1 MNEVLSIVEYLT
13 AYKLDY
19 EMSQADLYG
28 NSGQYTVY
36 PTSEE
41 ELSEIFAFVHKYQFT
56 VNIQG
61 AGSKR
66 GYGGLI
72 DQADLLISMEKF
84 TGIVEH
90 QSGDMTLTVKAGT
103 KLEDVQRYLEDFNQ
117 KLALDPFM
125 PHVSTIGGVIASN
138 DSGPKRLNY
147 GSARDAVIGLRVV
160 YPDGKVIR
168 TGGKV
173 VKNVAGYDMNKLFI
187 SSMGTLGVITEVTV
201 KLRPLAKSTATCIIS
216 FQGEDRNTIYSFTRN
231 LLNNSIEPI
240 SCELLDPIVSYK
252 ISGINKLSL
261 LISFEDVEKS
271 VEYQIKYIQSLIEE
285 EMNLIVLRN
294 SEEKQLWDRLYQLP
308 IDKEAE
314 HNNGEKLFAVA
325 KIGTIN
331 LNVIDILLKVMEI
344 RRNTNIDIYTH
355 GGVGHGLMQL
365 YIKGEERE
373 MIETLTKMREVT
385 NENGGYCI
393 IKHLPLAQR
402 LVFDTWGETKGAHYL
417 LEGIK
422 TKVDPK
428 KILNRKRYV
437 GGI

>member
-1 MNEVLSIVEYLT
+1 MNDVLSIAEYLT
-13 AYKLDY
+13 TNKLEY
-19 EMSQADLYG
+19 EMTEPDLFG

-41 ELSEIFAFVHKYQFT
+41 ELSALFAFVHMHQFT

-61 AGSKR
+61 TGSKR

-90 QSGDMTLTVKAGT
+90 HSGDMTLTVKAGT
-103 KLEDVQRYLEDFNQ
+103 KLEDVQRYLEAFNQ

-125 PHVSTIGGVIASN
+125 PYVSTIGGVIGSN

-147 GSARDAVIGLRVV
+147 GSARDTVIGLRVV

-216 FQGEDRNTIYSFTRN
+216 FQGEDRNKIYSFTRK

-240 SCELLDPIVSYK
+240 SCELLDPVVSYE

-261 LISFEDVEKS
+261 LVSFEDVEKS
-271 VEYQIKYIQSLIEE
+271 VDYQIKYIQSLVEE
-285 EMNLIVLRN
+285 EMKLTVLRN
-294 SEEKQLWDRLYQLP
+294 NEEKQLWDRLYQLP
-308 IDKEAE
+308 FDKGPE
-314 HNNGEKLFAVA
+314 HDKDEKLFAVA

-344 RRNTNIDIYTH
+344 RKKDNIDIYTH

-365 YIKGEERE
+365 YIKGKERE
-373 MIETLTKMREVT
+373 MIETLTKIRNIT

-393 IKHLPLAQR
+393 VKHLPLAQR
-402 LVFDTWGETKGAHYL
+402 LVFDTWGETKGAQYL